1 MLRFRWRPDGSLPLI
16 AGMRCLSG
24 LRGLLQVRAEAVF
37 DGLGGHFEALAE
49 VDSVVDF
56 AKRKNEPI
64 ALRRP
69 VNLLGLIELAKFAG
83 DAEVAFALGEAGRLG
98 VLKEFEGGLEGSE
111 QALLD

>member
-1 MLRFRWRPDGSLPLI
+1 
-16 AGMRCLSG
+16 
-24 LRGLLQVRAEAVF
+24 
-37 DGLGGHFEALAE
+37 

-83 DAEVAFALGEAGRLG
+83 DAEVAFALGDARGLG
-98 VLKEFEGGLEGSE
+98 VLEELEGGLEGAEERCSMSV
-111 QALLD
+111 QLRMALDSKLPVSKASSVAAAS